1 MTESNVYEGEVPL
14 GESARL
20 ASNSFVNQ
28 ALDDLSIKA
37 MGDIGRRDSVWDIGC
52 GENNGLQLRVLDLE
66 ASYTGLDLRDIKD
79 QREVE
84 VVQDKKTATFLQHN
98 IRMRIPTTTRA
109 VQVVHVRNLLAH
121 FEQRP
126 RLWLIARLKNMVA
139 AGGRLVII
147 EEDWSS
153 VRGSKHVEAL
163 RDLLLSATYFNARY
177 GRTLFSEVSSVVGA
191 NTNRVFALRHHFE
204 ITYDYEPLLALAP
217 IVIAGLRLQ
226 SVGSKDMEARMV
238 SEARRIFRAI
248 HSESGRKKPPGYKWP
263 DAVAAVMIKQR

>member
-1 MTESNVYEGEVPL
+1 MTKSNVYEGEVPL
-14 GESARL
+14 DESARL

-28 ALDDLSIKA
+28 ALDNLSVKA

-79 QREVE
+79 RRKVE
-84 VVQDKKTATFLQHN
+84 VAQGKKTVTFLQHN
-98 IRMRIPTTTRA
+98 IRMIIPTTTRA
-109 VQVVHVRNLLAH
+109 VQIMHVRNLLAH
-121 FEQRP
+121 FEQQP
-126 RLWLIARLKNMVA
+126 RLWLIARLKKMIV

-177 GRTLFSEVSSVVGA
+177 GRTLFSEVSSVVDA
-191 NTNRVFALRHHFE
+191 NTNRVFGFRHHFE
-204 ITYDYEPLLALAP
+204 ITCDYEPLLALAP
-217 IVIAGLRLQ
+217 IIIAGLRLQ
-226 SVGSKDMEARMV
+226 SEGNKDIEARMV

-248 HSESGRKKPPGYKWP
+248 RSESGRKRPPGYKWP
-263 DAVAAVMIKQR
+263 DAVAVVMIKR